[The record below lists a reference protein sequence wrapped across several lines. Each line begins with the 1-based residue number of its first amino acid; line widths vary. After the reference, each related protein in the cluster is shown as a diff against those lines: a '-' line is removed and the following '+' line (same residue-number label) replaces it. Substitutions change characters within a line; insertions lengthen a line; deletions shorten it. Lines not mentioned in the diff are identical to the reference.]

1 MKTNKFT
8 RYFVPVLLVLIG
20 AGCIVYG
27 VTDGEAGAVL
37 RKAISIC
44 MECIGIG

>member
-1 MKTNKFT
+1 MNNRFT
-8 RYFVPVLLVLIG
+8 RYFIPAILAVIG
-20 AGCIVYG
+20 AAMIVYG
-27 VTDGEAGAVL
+27 LTDGEAVAVV